1 MHAEQPGSRSVQQR
15 GWLKSHRYLLLRRLS
30 QISILALFWAGTALG
45 WPLLQGNLSSSSV
58 LGAVPLTDP
67 FVFGQMLMAG
77 HAPELAAVIGAV
89 LVVAGYMVLG
99 GRLFCSWVCPVNIV
113 TDSAAWL
120 RRQLGLVKTS
130 QLSPKLRY
138 WLLAMSLVL
147 PLITGF
153 VVWELVNPVSL
164 LQRGLIFGISGGWTL
179 IGLIFLFDLFIT
191 QRGWCRHICPHG
203 ALYSLIGKASLVRI
217 EAPHRQRCD
226 DCMDCYKVCPEPQV
240 LKPVLKGETNGVA
253 PVILDSNCTNCGR
266 CIDVCAVD
274 VFKPGTRFATE
285 VEKKR

>member
-1 MHAEQPGSRSVQQR
+1 MATEHPGARSVQVR
-15 GWLKSHRYLLLRRLS
+15 GWLKSHRYLLLRRFS
-30 QISILALFWAGTALG
+30 QLSILALFWAGTALG

-58 LGAVPLTDP
+58 LGTVPLSDP
-67 FVFGQMLMAG
+67 FVFAQLLTAG
-77 HAPELAAVIGAV
+77 HRPELAAIIGVV
-89 LVVAGYMVLG
+89 LVIAGYALVG

-120 RRQLGLVKTS
+120 RRKLGLVKTS
-130 QLSPKLRY
+130 QLSPQLRY
-138 WLLAMSLVL
+138 WLLAMTLVL
-147 PLITGF
+147 PLFSGYM
-153 VVWELVNPVSL
+153 VWELVNPVSL
-164 LQRGLIFGISGGWTL
+164 LQRGLIFGISGGWSL

-203 ALYSLIGKASLVRI
+203 ALYSLIGRASVVRI
-217 EAPHRQRCD
+217 TAPQRARCD

-240 LKPVLKGETNGVA
+240 LKPVLKGEKAGIA

-285 VEKKR
+285 VGKK